1 MHQMFS
7 VHTTPH
13 EVKNAAITGYFGFVF
28 EETRSGKSHDDR
40 GAIAFEKL
48 RYQNVFQ
55 PHENEKLAFSNS
67 FGLKSVFKEFRF
79 YDV

>member
-1 MHQMFS
+1 MKLKTQQS
-7 VHTTPH
+7 PVILDLCLR
-13 EVKNAAITGYFGFVF
+13 K
-28 EETRSGKSHDDR
+28 TRSRKSHDDR
-40 GAIAFEKL
+40 GAIALEKL

-67 FGLKSVFKEFRF
+67 FGLKSVFKEFRI